1 MNASVSVPAP
11 ITVRE
16 MRREDYAALRAL
28 DDAVMRYSARTF
40 LGFDWDRA
48 AEARREAT
56 RAITADSFAFYV
68 GTGCS
73 FVAETGV
80 EKGGVL
86 VGYVLAQPL
95 RHFDLEPLAVWV
107 EDISVHPAHH
117 RRGAATLLYRTLA
130 AWGREQGA
138 TVVLAGIHPD
148 NAPSLAL
155 HRHAGFA
162 VHNTKTAVLHLD

>member
-1 MNASVSVPAP
+1 MNASVPLR
-11 ITVRE
+11 VRA
-16 MRREDYAALRAL
+16 MRQEDFAALRAL
-28 DDAVMRYSARTF
+28 DDAVMRHSARAF
-40 LGFDWDRA
+40 LDFDWDRA
-48 AEARREAT
+48 PEEQREAR

-73 FVAETGV
+73 FVAETGTETGAEV
-80 EKGGVL
+80 SGAL

-117 RRGAATLLYRTLA
+117 RRGAATLLYRALA
-130 AWGREQGA
+130 VWGREQGA

-162 VHNTKTAVLHLD
+162 VHNTKTAVLHLN